1 MATKETEVNDAA
13 AKIAKPAKA
22 APKTA
27 SKAAPKKAVVKKA
40 APKKEAVNPAAA
52 KPQPAAKSTKL
63 TVVPFVPIAA
73 EALRN
78 INTKT
83 PEFKT
88 YYSAMETTMSN
99 YKDQYEKFSG
109 DASTAV
115 RQGLESYVQMSTSMM
130 KGAEVLMKT
139 CMELAQDSAERNAA
153 AMKNLMACRTLN
165 EAAEQQN
172 KIVQANLD
180 EAMSAATKIS
190 EMAIK
195 IGTEAFEPINQQ
207 VTKAMKKMSA

>member
-1 MATKETEVNDAA
+1 MATKENEVIEQA
-13 AKIAKPAKA
+13 AKIAKPAKP
-22 APKTA
+22 APKAA
-27 SKAAPKKAVVKKA
+27 SKAAPKKAAAKKA
-40 APKKEAVNPAAA
+40 APKKEAA
-52 KPQPAAKSTKL
+52 KPVAAKSQPVKSTNL
-63 TVVPFVPIAA
+63 TVVPFAPMAA
-73 EALRN
+73 EALRS

-139 CMELAQDSAERNAA
+139 CMEMAQDSAERNAA
-153 AMKNLMACRTLN
+153 AMKSLMACRTLN

-172 KIVQANLD
+172 KIVQSNLD

-195 IGTEAFEPINQQ
+195 ISTEALEPINQQ